1 MTMNTQ
7 QTGGTETTHIPLG
20 AKLQSAREAQR
31 IERKDAA
38 AQLRLN
44 ESVIDMIENNSF
56 PENMPPIFIRGYT
69 RAYGKLLQM
78 PEDVMVA
85 GLAPIKQRVITQEA
99 QLAMPVTHMKPQ
111 RGSGYAMKG
120 VTAAIILTLLW
131 LVSTWWHS
139 HSAAPMSVTT
149 DDMAVSIPA
158 ETSTSAAL
166 VPAGIT
172 IQSPQP
178 AFTPQ
183 VASATPA
190 RSLPLTV
197 PPVAATPSIN
207 SSAAPATPAPT
218 VASTPLA
225 PKVIANAAPSI
236 PAYKRAAM
244 ANQPARPVNAN
255 TTDNDVDGD

>member
-69 RAYGKLLQM
+69 RAYGKLLQI

-131 LVSTWWHS
+131 LVNTWWHS
-139 HSAAPMSVTT
+139 HSAATVSVNA
-149 DDMAVSIPA
+149 DDIAVSIPA

-172 IQSPQP
+172 IQP
-178 AFTPQ
+178 PQ
-183 VASATPA
+183 VAGATPA
-190 RSLPLTV
+190 MSLPLTV
-197 PPVAATPSIN
+197 PPVAATPSIG
-207 SSAAPATPAPT
+207 SSAAPTSATPAPV
-218 VASTPLA
+218 VASTPSA
-225 PKVIANAAPSI
+225 AKIASAAPSI

-244 ANQPARPVNAN
+244 ATQPAKPVNAD